1 MKFSDKLGYMLQ
13 GKTEEEIKAIEEA
26 EQQNLQEQ
34 EQKEDENRRLRS
46 SLEEAA
52 TMVKSLEDELQELKD
67 KLSSKEDEL
76 TKLNQEFANLNN
88 KQTVKEQPEA
98 KDSAADVFNQLFH
111 SKKEE

>member
-1 MKFSDKLGYMLQ
+1 MKFSEKLGYMLQ

-26 EQQNLQEQ
+26 EEQQFQE
-34 EQKEDENRRLRS
+34 EQNKKDEVSRLTS

-52 TMVKSLEDELQELKD
+52 SMVKTLEDELQEVKD
-67 KLSSKEDEL
+67 KLKNKEDEL
-76 TKLNQEFANLNN
+76 TKLNADFANLNN
-88 KQTVKEQPEA
+88 KQTIKDQPEV